1 MESTVP
7 PMSVTALRQNLFK
20 VVDQVLDTGV
30 PVEIERHGKKLLL
43 IPAEP
48 VSKLVNLKRRHIIV
62 GDPEDLVDLQVC
74 EWREPDNV

>member
-1 MESTVP
+1 MP

>member
-1 MESTVP
+1 MSP
-7 PMSVTALRQNLFK
+7 ISVTALRQNLFK

-48 VSKLVNLKRRHIIV
+48 VSKLANLKRRHVIV
-62 GDPEDLVDLQVC
+62 GDPEDLVDLQVG
-74 EWREPDNV
+74 EWHEPNNV